1 MMRFV
6 IADREFA
13 MGKHIAFIVI
23 DSFADW
29 EHAHLSAAVRTYFDG
44 STSFHT
50 PGGRPVT
57 SMGGMTIDP
66 GNAIENLKP
75 EDFDALVVIGSDGWT
90 AADAPDVSAPLQAAD
105 KAGKVVGAICAATLA
120 AARAGLLNSRRHT
133 SNGLD
138 FIQHYAKDYEAGANY
153 VDTPM
158 AVRDGNL
165 VTAAGSAPVTF
176 TVEVLS
182 ALHPNQLDG
191 LAEFKAM
198 CAAEL
203 AA

>member
-1 MMRFV
+1 
-6 IADREFA
+6 

-50 PGGRPVT
+50 PGGKPVT

-66 GNAIENLKP
+66 RQSIEDLKP
-75 EDFDALVVIGSDGWT
+75 DDYDALVVIGSDGWT
-90 AADAPDVSAPLQAAD
+90 AADAPDVSAALQAAD
-105 KAGKVVGAICAATLA
+105 EAGKVVGAICAGTLA
-120 AARAGLLNSRRHT
+120 AERAGLLDNRRHT

-138 FIQHYAKDYEAGANY
+138 FIQAYATDYGASATY
-153 VDTPM
+153 VDTPA

-182 ALHPNQLDG
+182 ALHPKQVEG

>member
-6 IADREFA
+6 IAEQEFA

-29 EHAHLSAAVRTYFDG
+29 EHAHLSAAVRTHFDG
-44 STSFHT
+44 TTSFHT
-50 PGGRPVT
+50 PGGKPVT

-66 GNAIENLKP
+66 GNALEDLKP
-75 EDFDALVVIGSDGWT
+75 ENYDALVVIGSDGWVSET
-90 AADAPDVSAPLQAAD
+90 PPDVSATLQAAD
-105 KAGKVVGAICAATLA
+105 EAGKVVGAICAATVA
-120 AARAGLLNSRRHT
+120 AERAGLLASRRHT

-138 FIQHYAKDYEAGANY
+138 FMRHYARDYRAWDLY
-153 VDTPM
+153 VDTPT

-165 VTAAGSAPVTF
+165 ITAPGSAPVTF
-176 TVEVLS
+176 TIEVLS
-182 ALHPNQLDG
+182 ALHPKHVDG

-203 AA
+203 AT